1 MNQDLRQTKIDSGGD
16 SQFWDEQDMQV
27 LGLSKYGLELDK
39 IMGKVKDMIN
49 FWQNDNSLC
58 AASESFFREKKSTLG
73 FPVFGFTFILR

>member
-49 FWQNDNSLC
+49 FW
-58 AASESFFREKKSTLG
+58 A
-73 FPVFGFTFILR
+73 